1 MKTLFCIVGRT
12 ASGKDSLT
20 SSVIDELNLKQ
31 VISYTTRPKRINEE
45 NTHIFI
51 EEKEFENYKNDIVAY
66 TEINGYK
73 YFCTKEQLL
82 ESDIYIIDP
91 NGVDY
96 LKKQNLGLKLIT
108 IYVNVDYDTRYQRAI
123 NNRKDDV
130 EVFIKRNL
138 SENAQF
144 ENFEKNRLYDYMV
157 TNLDFESSKKELKE
171 IIFSERNKK

>member
-1 MKTLFCIVGRT
+1 M
-12 ASGKDSLT
+12 
-20 SSVIDELNLKQ
+20 
-31 VISYTTRPKRINEE
+31 
-45 NTHIFI
+45 
-51 EEKEFENYKNDIVAY
+51 
-66 TEINGYK
+66 
-73 YFCTKEQLL
+73 L

-144 ENFEKNRLYDYMV
+144 ENFKKNRLYDYMI